1 MYSYPGPVTGLFGS
15 VPTTGKDAVAVRPV
29 SGPRL
34 FSQPDHAVVE
44 PRVHRK
50 GSARAVAGVR
60 AAGSVVPVGVLLSVW
75 YVLPPR
81 FGGSYII
88 LWLPLLG
95 SKGCR
100 M

>member
-15 VPTTGKDAVAVRPV
+15 VPTTGKEAVAVRPV

-34 FSQPDHAVVE
+34 FSQPDHAVVQ
-44 PRVHRK
+44 PRVHRNE
-50 GSARAVAGVR
+50 SSSTVASVS
-60 AAGSVVPVGVLLSVW
+60 AAGSLVPVGVLLTVW

-81 FGGSYII
+81 FGGSYIL